1 MDASGTVRLTLFSPK
16 GQARG
21 ALLHDGTILRLG
33 HKEAQRHFDQLRPG
47 SQISARG
54 EGLATEHGRVIEV
67 GEIGQP
73 DGTFKPIKKPKHEDA
88 EHTAPDAIQAIA

>member
-1 MDASGTVRLTLFSPK
+1 MDASGTVRLTLYAPK

-33 HKEAQRHFDQLRPG
+33 HKEAQRHLDQLRPG

-67 GEIGQP
+67 REIGQP
-73 DGTFKPIKKPKHEDA
+73 DGTFKPIKKPKREDA
-88 EHTAPDAIQAIA
+88 AVAEPDVAQAIA